1 MFINFSLHS
10 PQRAN
15 KLISRRC
22 AEVVAG
28 GALGLALGVL
38 HEAVKTAKDRSVTT
52 RFILHR
58 LEATI
63 DSITPLVVQIDKFSE
78 EMEDSSSRKVNERLK
93 LLLENA
99 VSLVEENA
107 ELRRRTYMRDI
118 KEFEAKLRWVVG
130 VDVQV
135 NQLADIKGV
144 KAKMSEISTKLDEI
158 MTQPT
163 EAKPKFDIHI
173 GWCSGKPNKGHAI
186 RFFHRDDS

>member
-1 MFINFSLHS
+1 MIG
-10 PQRAN
+10 
-15 KLISRRC
+15 
-22 AEVVAG
+22 EVVAG

-78 EMEDSSSRKVNERLK
+78 EMEDSSSRKVNKRLK

-107 ELRRRTYMRDI
+107 ELRRRNVRKKSGLYILHENPCISIGFFIYMR
-118 KEFEAKLRWVVG
+118 
-130 VDVQV
+130 
-135 NQLADIKGV
+135 
-144 KAKMSEISTKLDEI
+144 S
-158 MTQPT
+158 
-163 EAKPKFDIHI
+163 
-173 GWCSGKPNKGHAI
+173 PN
-186 RFFHRDDS
+186 FLV

>member
-1 MFINFSLHS
+1 MI
-10 PQRAN
+10 
-15 KLISRRC
+15 

-107 ELRRRTYMRDI
+107 ELRRRNVRKKFRYMRDI

-186 RFFHRDDS
+186 RFTFHRDDS